1 LGLGLVLALLGLLMI
16 SSAVLADSGDC
27 SADLSNNGPVCAA
40 NSCCSTERMIGTVNI
55 ATTGFYRVETTVNY
69 NSGDEQKNESFYLV
83 IENSDGSS
91 QYAVDGNAG
100 NYYVVEDNGG
110 PAAIV
115 NKFAGTF
122 YFDAGVNKIYF
133 HHYAGIVD
141 QYPQFLND
149 TMGSCESVYLKAIYL
164 TLIPPEIK
172 PVISLDKIG
181 PEYAVPGQEISY
193 TLNWS
198 VKDNSVTN
206 LVLTDPIPA
215 KTVFVSASDSG
226 IYDALTNNV
235 VWNLGS
241 KNSGDSGS
249 VTLTVRVDVYT
260 YDTDFIVNTASLDS
274 DETEA
279 VEDTVAT
286 EMDAHCVLTIN
297 KVDDIDPVQPG
308 DQITYT
314 IEYQNTGDG
323 ICVGTGVML
332 AEYFDQAT
340 SFVSSAP
347 EMPHYSSDD
356 LPYDP
361 MPGELGEPDALWQ
374 WTELAPDGPHFM
386 TVVMDVSDQ
395 AVDGQTLTNKV
406 CIWAENAGS
415 DGGEDTICTTET
427 TTVEIPEEPYFN
439 LSIDKLANDTVILGN
454 QIAYTIN
461 WSVTGNMTTPSD
473 VIITDTLPVNA
484 NFISAKANTT
494 DVGSYDALT
503 GKFTYNL
510 GIIDATDAL
519 ANNGSFLL
527 TVEPK
532 LTVQGG
538 DLVSNTV
545 NINSDQEND
554 SATKDVTVTDYNV
567 LIEKSAPANANP
579 GDEITYTLNW
589 QVTGNMTTLAEVM
602 VSDTLP
608 LEVDFVSAKAGTTNV
623 GSYDLATKTFSY
635 NLGILSETDTRS
647 GSITMVVTVKADTLV
662 GNVINNTSK
671 IDAGTG
677 KHDDDQATTTVVA
690 TPYFNLSIDKSG
702 PSEVKVGNNIIYGIN
717 WSVAGNIAADGV
729 MVIDSLPSNVSFV
742 SANNGGIYNSA
753 DGTVVW
759 QLGNVQPGASGSFE
773 LIVSTSGLKDGDQVI
788 NNVIIKSGS
797 VSAAD
802 QVTTNV
808 TEVHISVCTSNCG
821 GGGGFTPDP
830 RVKLEYNYPLTKQ
843 MGSQHVETIT
853 VTNTG
858 NVILTNGV
866 VSVDFPE
873 EYIKFISSG
882 TMPYVYDATTGKVT
896 WTLASA
902 IGVGANETIN
912 VTIEALKGKDNVVTV
927 VAFDSTEAD
936 STTSGEEDILGGEP
950 VPSVQIKYSHPV
962 EKTENNQYAEKI
974 ELINTGQAD
983 LTNGKL
989 AVDLP
994 EDYVR
999 FVSADIGGYILDGAR
1014 QTIEW
1019 PAINLAVGGSYTV
1032 NMIIEVV
1039 LSGEITPQFVYAAVP
1054 TEVVYDSD
1062 QADGAQTG
1070 NENIACSASCPT
1082 TPPVVRGKVT
1092 PPVVAPA
1099 ATTSNEVAEVCPRAD
1114 SCTGCG
1120 WWVWLIIVLLH
1131 ALLLFIYWFYASK
1144 EEIKENEN
1152 GEYYIIKG
1160 NMNWFLPV
1168 ILILVIVFLLLVFLC
1183 SLQPWWALLMILAA
1197 YFLSLVFYSAML
1209 KRAGMKYSPFL
1220 PIIVTIAVLVAY
1232 LLCASWPWWVWVLI
1246 LVFYI
1251 LTLASYYLVIVKMD
1265 VKNRNYWWLVPLFMT
1280 ALTGALLMVMRLC
1293 QCNEVIR

>member
-1 LGLGLVLALLGLLMI
+1 MTAPGVKIYDFLPEGVSVVSANPNYDNVMTVMGTNYAVYTLLWDLGDKAAG
-16 SSAVLADSGDC
+16 SSG
-27 SADLSNNGPVCAA
+27 
-40 NSCCSTERMIGTVNI
+40 
-55 ATTGFYRVETTVNY
+55 
-69 NSGDEQKNESFYLV
+69 V
-83 IENSDGSS
+83 IEVK
-91 QYAVDGNAG
+91 AKVDA
-100 NYYVVEDNGG
+100 D
-110 PAAIV
+110 
-115 NKFAGTF
+115 
-122 YFDAGVNKIYF
+122 
-133 HHYAGIVD
+133 
-141 QYPQFLND
+141 
-149 TMGSCESVYLKAIYL
+149 
-164 TLIPPEIK
+164 
-172 PVISLDKIG
+172 
-181 PEYAVPGQEISY
+181 
-193 TLNWS
+193 
-198 VKDNSVTN
+198 
-206 LVLTDPIPA
+206 VLTHSINELINTA
-215 KTVFVSASDSG
+215 KIISDSKEKEVSAS
-226 IYDALTNNV
+226 
-235 VWNLGS
+235 
-241 KNSGDSGS
+241 
-249 VTLTVRVDVYT
+249 
-260 YDTDFIVNTASLDS
+260 
-274 DETEA
+274 
-279 VEDTVAT
+279 
-286 EMDAHCVLTIN
+286 
-297 KVDDIDPVQPG
+297 
-308 DQITYT
+308 
-314 IEYQNTGDG
+314 
-323 ICVGTGVML
+323 
-332 AEYFDQAT
+332 
-340 SFVSSAP
+340 
-347 EMPHYSSDD
+347 
-356 LPYDP
+356 
-361 MPGELGEPDALWQ
+361 
-374 WTELAPDGPHFM
+374 
-386 TVVMDVSDQ
+386 TVVVPAS
-395 AVDGQTLTNKV
+395 
-406 CIWAENAGS
+406 
-415 DGGEDTICTTET
+415 
-427 TTVEIPEEPYFN
+427 YFN
-439 LSIDKLANDTVILGN
+439 LSIDKLANDAVILGD
-454 QIAYTIN
+454 QIVYAIN